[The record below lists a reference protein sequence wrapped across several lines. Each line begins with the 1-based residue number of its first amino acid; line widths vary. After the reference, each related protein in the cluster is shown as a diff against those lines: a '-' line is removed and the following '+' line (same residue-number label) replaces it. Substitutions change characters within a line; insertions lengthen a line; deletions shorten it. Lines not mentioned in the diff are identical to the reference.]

1 MLRHSDRGQSLV
13 EFALVLPL
21 LLLVLMGIFEFG
33 RIWMT
38 INVIT
43 SAAREG
49 ARVAAVTAP
58 DVAAARAAANNVL
71 NGGHVTG
78 ATVTVSGPSGAN
90 EVQVTIAVNYQPM
103 VVGLI
108 PGLHAMTLNRSATM
122 HWEH

>member
-1 MLRHSDRGQSLV
+1 MLRCSDRGQSLV
-13 EFALVLPL
+13 EFALVLPF

-38 INVIT
+38 VNVIT

-58 DVAAARAAANNVL
+58 DVAAAKAAVNNVL
-71 NGGHVTG
+71 SGGHVTG
-78 ATVTVSGPSGAN
+78 ATITVSGPSGAN
-90 EVQVTIAVNYQPM
+90 EVSVTVTVNYTPM
-103 VVGLI
+103 TVGLI
-108 PGLHAMTLNRSATM
+108 PGLHAMALTRSATM